1 MYVLSKRSIEEIKKW
16 ELPVAAARLREW
28 ISEKEKQAL
37 LNIVKMYNGCQNI
50 EKGKGKHLMEM
61 VKIKDSDTTKYMDL
75 LLIADEQVSM
85 IEKYLY
91 QGDMFALCEDD
102 VKAICVVTKEKKGV
116 YEIKNIVTVP
126 KYQGKGYGQRLMAS
140 IVEYY
145 KQYGDEIYVGTGDCP
160 MILHFYEK
168 CGFKKSH
175 IVKNFF
181 IDNYDHPMYEDGQQL
196 IDMVYLKR
204 SL

>member
-1 MYVLSKRSIEEIKKW
+1 
-16 ELPVAAARLREW
+16 
-28 ISEKEKQAL
+28 
-37 LNIVKMYNGCQNI
+37 
-50 EKGKGKHLMEM
+50 MEV
-61 VKIKDSDTTKYMDL
+61 VKIMNSDKTKYMDL

-91 QGDMFALCEDD
+91 RGEMFALCDDD
-102 VKAICVVTKEKKGV
+102 VKAICVVTQEESGI

-126 KYQGKGYGQRLMAS
+126 EYQGKGYGQYLISFIAD
-140 IVEYY
+140 YY
-145 KQYGDEIYVGTGDCP
+145 KKTGTELYVGTGDSP

-175 IVKNFF
+175 VVKNFF

-196 IDMVYLKR
+196 VNMIYLKR
-204 SL
+204 QL